1 MINKIINFSIKN
13 KFAISLFTIALI
25 VYGSYSL
32 TQLPID
38 AVPDITNNQVQIIT
52 VSPSLAAQEVEQ
64 FITTPVEM
72 ACATTPDVM
81 EQRSIS
87 RFGLSV
93 VTVVFKD
100 GVDIYKARQMITER
114 LKEAEE
120 NIPAGMGTP
129 QLAPV
134 TTGLGEIY
142 QYTIQPEK
150 GYEDKYS
157 KTELRTIQD
166 WIVRRQL
173 LGTPGVADVSS
184 FGGYVKQYEVAV
196 NPEKLHSMNITIPE
210 IFTALEE
217 NNQNT
222 GGAYIDKRPNAYFIR
237 SVGMVYTL
245 DDIRK
250 IPIKILTNGTPIL
263 IGDIATVQ
271 FGHAVRYGAM
281 THNDDG
287 EAVGAIVM
295 MLKGANS
302 AKVIGDVKER
312 IKMIQKSLPVGL
324 KIVPF
329 LDRTKLVNNAIGT
342 VEKNLL
348 EGALIVVF
356 VLVVFLGNFRA
367 GLITASVIPLA
378 MLFAVVMMNLFG
390 VSGNLMSLGAI
401 DFGLI
406 VDGAVI
412 IIEAI
417 MHRIHQ
423 THYHRKHVSQ
433 LTKAEM
439 DHEVR
444 EASGAVAN
452 SSTFGQIIIL
462 IVYIPILT
470 LVGIEGKMFKPMAMT
485 VSFAILGALMLSL
498 TYIPMMSSLFLSR
511 KISHKK
517 NISDRIMRFFE
528 RIYEPVIGFAI
539 RRKFIVIG
547 TALILLIASIFI
559 FNSLG
564 GEFIPTLEEG
574 DFAVETRL
582 PQGSS
587 LSQTI
592 EVMEKAGGILKK
604 EFPEVTEVVG
614 KIGSSEVPTDPMPIE
629 SGDLMIILKDKK
641 EWKRA
646 RNSTELADTMQKVL
660 SQIPGVSFDFQQ
672 PIQMRFN
679 ELMTGVRQDIAIKIF
694 GENLDSLAIY
704 ANKVAAVV
712 RTVAGTTPP
721 YVEKVTGLPQITIQY
736 NRTKMAQYGLNISDV
751 NKIIQTAFAGEATGV
766 VFENER
772 RFDMVVR
779 LEAANRQNID
789 DVSNL
794 YVPLPAGGQIPLQQV
809 ASINFVVG
817 PSQISREDAK
827 RRIVIGMNANGRD
840 VQSIVTE
847 VQQKLD
853 KQIKLPPGYYFTYGG
868 QFENLKQAIGR
879 LQIAVPVALLLIFL
893 LLYSAFSSV
902 KQALLVFTAIPFSA
916 IGGITALWLRGMSFS
931 ISAGVGFIALFGVS
945 VLFGIVL
952 VNYFNKLEKDGV
964 KNVNLRVIN
973 GTKAILRPVLMASFL
988 AALGFLPMALST
1000 SQGAEVQ
1007 QPLATVV
1014 IGGIATATL
1023 LTLIVLPVLYILFSG
1038 KKKKVTEEPASSHS

>member
-13 KFAISLFTIALI
+13 KFAIGLFTIALI

-52 VSPSLAAQEVEQ
+52 VSPSLTAQEVEQ
-64 FITTPVEM
+64 FITSPVEI
-72 ACATTPDVM
+72 ACATTPGMV

-100 GVDIYKARQMITER
+100 NIDIYKARQMITER

-120 NIPAGMGTP
+120 NIPSGMGTP

-142 QYTIQPEK
+142 QYTIQPQK
-150 GYEDKYS
+150 GYENKYS
-157 KTELRTIQD
+157 NMELRTIQD

-196 NPEKLHSMNITIPE
+196 SPEKLHSMNITIPD
-210 IFTALEE
+210 IFNALEQ

-222 GGAYIDKRPNAYFIR
+222 GGAYIDKQPNAYFIR
-237 SVGMVYTL
+237 SVGMVSSL
-245 DDIRK
+245 EDIKK
-250 IPIKILTNGTPIL
+250 IPVKTLSNGTPVL

-302 AKVIGDVKER
+302 AKVIGEVKQR
-312 IKMIQKSLPVGL
+312 IKLIQKSLPEGL

-356 VLVVFLGNFRA
+356 VLVVFLGNLRA

-423 THYHRKHVSQ
+423 THYHRKHNSQ
-433 LTKAEM
+433 LTKGEM

-444 EASGAVAN
+444 LASGAVAN

-485 VSFAILGALMLSL
+485 VSFAILGALLLSL
-498 TYIPMMSSLFLSR
+498 TYIPMMSSLFLSK

-517 NISDRIMRFFE
+517 NISDHIMRFFE
-528 RIYEPVIGFAI
+528 RWYEPVIGFAI
-539 RRKFIVIG
+539 RRKFVVIG
-547 TALILLIASIFI
+547 IALALLAGSIFI

-592 EVMEKAGGILKK
+592 EVMKKAGGILKK
-604 EFPEVTEVVG
+604 QFPEVKEVVG

-629 SGDLMIILKDKK
+629 SGDLMVILKDKK
-641 EWKRA
+641 EWKTA
-646 RNSTELADTMQKVL
+646 HNSIALADTMQKVL

-694 GENLDSLAIY
+694 GENLDTLANY

-712 RTVAGTTPP
+712 RTVEGTTPP

-772 RFDMVVR
+772 RFDMIVR

-809 ASINFVVG
+809 ASIDFVVG

-847 VQQKLD
+847 VQQKVD
-853 KQIKLPPGYYFTYGG
+853 KQVKLPPGYYFTYGG

-893 LLYSAFSSV
+893 LLYSAFSSMN
-902 KQALLVFTAIPFSA
+902 QALLVFTAIPFSA
-916 IGGITALWLRGMSFS
+916 IGGIAALWLRGMSFS

-964 KNVNLRVIN
+964 TDVKKRVVN

-1014 IGGIATATL
+1014 IGGIVTATL
-1023 LTLIVLPVLYILFSG
+1023 LTLIVLPVLYMLFSR
-1038 KKKKVTEEPASSHS
+1038 KKVTITDDHASPNK